1 VEQPPEHL
9 EIPEDLREHIL
20 ACERCVIMLIG
31 GSDTG
36 KTTLAERL
44 AAALAASGIV
54 AIVDTDTGQS
64 RIGPP
69 TTIGW
74 GIVTG
79 GFPGWDAI
87 ETEGFYFVGATSP
100 VRSVESA
107 VVGAKLMCDAARSSA
122 RFVIVD
128 TTGLVTGSLG
138 CTLKWRK
145 INALKP
151 DVLVAIQRSDELEP
165 LLERYKRASRPK
177 IFRMKTPGDVHRKT
191 FDQRTAYREQLF
203 ARYFA
208 NSRIVQLPDETVAV
222 RCTDEVYPY
231 DLESLSDR
239 VVSLRDAAGR
249 DLALGILLEPDL
261 EDEPF
266 LVRTPLQN
274 VQDVRTVVIGDL
286 RISPDGKQL
295 ESL

>member
-1 VEQPPEHL
+1 MEQPSEHL
-9 EIPEDLREHIL
+9 GVPEELRKHIL
-20 ACERCVIMLIG
+20 ASEGCVIMLIG

-36 KTTLAERL
+36 KTTLAEQL
-44 AAALAASGIV
+44 ADVLAASGPV

-64 RIGPP
+64 HIGPP

-79 GFPGWDAI
+79 KFPGWDAI

-100 VRSVESA
+100 VRHLESA
-107 VVGAKLMCDAARSSA
+107 VVGAKLMCDAARSNA
-122 RFVIVD
+122 PFVIVD
-128 TTGLVTGSLG
+128 TTGLATGSLG

-151 DVLVAIQRSDELEP
+151 DVAVAIQRGDELEP
-165 LLERYKRASRPK
+165 LLERYNRKKWPK
-177 IFRMKTPGDVHRKT
+177 IFRMNTPGDIRRKT

-203 ARYFA
+203 ARYFE
-208 NSRIVQLPDETVAV
+208 NSRIVQLPEEAIAV
-222 RCTDEVYPY
+222 RCTHAVYPY
-231 DLESLSDR
+231 DMESLDSR
-239 VVSLRDAAGR
+239 VVSLRDEAGK
-249 DLALGILLEPDL
+249 DMALGILLEPDL
-261 EDEPF
+261 EDEPL

-274 VQDVRTVVIGDL
+274 VEDVRTVVVGDL

-295 ESL
+295 EAI